1 MKYTIFGFSQQK
13 LIELGLDNNEAC
25 ILRWLLDFKSTDLM
39 KKVIAYDPEDK
50 KDIEYVWVKYDAI
63 IKDLP
68 ILRITNKQVI
78 GRTFLK
84 MVNKKV
90 LKRYVQ
96 KVPGG
101 TYTCFAFNPVLL
113 RELLSSTEIPK
124 KEDSKEVPTGLKS
137 PVPPDEK
144 VQCTPD
150 RTVQCHRTKQ
160 STQKINLLPYPSTN
174 SSSTSAEQHTD
185 THKKEAEEAENGI
198 IKKIQEVFGENVFDS
213 RLYTHI
219 KTITESQEQAE
230 EYISWLYEYCVK
242 QKPDSLI
249 GLFYTLAQKPYM
261 FNRFLAEKQV
271 PEKQT
276 KQKLEYHCPVCGES
290 YTAKEDYCSHCQFD
304 LAFTDNEAEIAIHQK
319 MFYYLPAGQREQFL
333 EDKRQLTLEI
343 LRSGNYSTAQDKIE
357 ALLEKYGITESQE
370 AICQ

>member
-1 MKYTIFGFSQQK
+1 MTRRSQET
-13 LIELGLDNNEAC
+13 LPNNN
-25 ILRWLLDFKSTDLM
+25 LTKFK
-39 KKVIAYDPEDK
+39 
-50 KDIEYVWVKYDAI
+50 
-63 IKDLP
+63 
-68 ILRITNKQVI
+68 IT
-78 GRTFLK
+78 
-84 MVNKKV
+84 
-90 LKRYVQ
+90 
-96 KVPGG
+96 
-101 TYTCFAFNPVLL
+101 
-113 RELLSSTEIPK
+113 
-124 KEDSKEVPTGLKS
+124 
-137 PVPPDEK
+137 
-144 VQCTPD
+144 
-150 RTVQCHRTKQ
+150 
-160 STQKINLLPYPSTN
+160 

-185 THKKEAEEAENGI
+185 THKKEAEEADI
-198 IKKIQEVFGENVFDS
+198 YILKKIQEVFGENVFDS